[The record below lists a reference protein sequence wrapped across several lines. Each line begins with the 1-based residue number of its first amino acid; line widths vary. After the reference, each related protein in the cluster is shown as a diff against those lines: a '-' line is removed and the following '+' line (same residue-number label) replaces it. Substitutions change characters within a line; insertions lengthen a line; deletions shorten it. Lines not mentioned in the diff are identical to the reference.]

1 MKVSSIFDPTQKQTT
16 YQTTSSRSTTLVKR
30 QELTASVYK
39 KTQNKTLFNK
49 SSHLSSKTK
58 RIYFCVPQKFE
69 DQKEVFWVQKRR
81 KLE

>member
-39 KTQNKTLFNK
+39 KDTKQNTLQQVISPIIKDKKNLF
-49 SSHLSSKTK
+49 LSATK
-58 RIYFCVPQKFE
+58 KV
-69 DQKEVFWVQKRR
+69 
-81 KLE
+81 